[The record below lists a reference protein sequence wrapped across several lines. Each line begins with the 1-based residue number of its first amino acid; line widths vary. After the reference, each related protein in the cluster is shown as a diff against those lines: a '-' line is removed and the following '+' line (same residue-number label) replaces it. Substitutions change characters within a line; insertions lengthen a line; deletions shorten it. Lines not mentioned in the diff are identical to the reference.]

1 MLVVDD
7 DEMLREFLREELG
20 RLGHEIV
27 QAGNGKEAI
36 ERIREAPPGLI
47 LLDLQMPQVD
57 GIDTLRALR
66 AAKVRAP
73 VILLTAQRNPEVL
86 AQAEAL
92 GAADVLLKPVDLT
105 GLFLLLEEMLGPP
118 RPPLR

>member
-7 DEMLREFLREELG
+7 DETLREFLREELG

-66 AAKVRAP
+66 AEKVRAP

-86 AQAEAL
+86 AQAQAL

-105 GLFLLLEEMLGPP
+105 RLLGLLEERLGP
-118 RPPLR
+118 R